1 MLSLRAKITLFGIV
15 GVLVSVLVFFWIAEN
30 RRSEIDNILSHELDV
45 LINDNLANIANN
57 VHSMIAVQNANVQET
72 LRANM
77 KVAREI
83 LGRMG
88 KISLDSQRFTVET
101 TNQFNNQKSQQS
113 IRMMLIG
120 DSYVTI
126 NRDSSVPSPLVD
138 EVGKML
144 GGTCTIFQRM
154 NDQGD
159 MLRVV
164 TNVKDNFG
172 NRAVGTYIP
181 AVQPDGNPNPVLA
194 NVLYGKAFEGRAL
207 VVDKW
212 CATIYEPIFDE
223 SQRVIGMLYV
233 GMNEEN
239 IPQLRKAIMDIL
251 VGKTGYVFVIGGKG
265 DMKGRYIISDKGQ
278 RDGENIWEAKDAS
291 GELFIQS
298 MVKKALEKASGKV
311 EFLSYPWKNVGESTA
326 RMKVA
331 AIQYY
336 EPWDWVI
343 GAGAYVDDFTES
355 KGRVADALSNL
366 KRWIMLGGIII
377 LVICGVAAFLFS
389 GTISNP
395 ITNVVGRLE
404 SASSQIAAASEQ
416 LASASQTLSAG
427 ASEQAAGIE
436 ETSAS
441 LHEMSSMISH
451 NSNNT
456 TTANS
461 LMDQTNTIVKEATV
475 TMNSMV
481 DSMKEIATA
490 GEATS
495 KIIKTIDEIAF
506 QTNLLALNAAVEAA
520 RAGEAG
526 AGFAVVADEVRN
538 LAIRSAEAA
547 KNTSELIESTVKK
560 TKQGDALVTKT
571 QEGFVKVTSTIEK
584 TSGIMQEI
592 AVASKEQATGI
603 SQVTTAMN
611 EMEKAIQNNSATSEE
626 TAAAAEELNA
636 QAFELKKTVVDLLGI
651 IGTSHDSSTD
661 FIRHGY
667 ADKAAHADDERHQT
681 AKAKGHHV
689 ALKAQQAHK
698 AAPAAGKI
706 PMPDDDGFKDFSTP
720 PDK

>member
-72 LRANM
+72 LRANI
-77 KVAREI
+77 KVAREMM
-83 LGRMG
+83 GRMG
-88 KISLDSQRFTVET
+88 KVSLDSQKFTVEA
-101 TNQFNNQKSQQS
+101 TNQFTNQKSQQS

-126 NRDSSVPSPLVD
+126 NRDFSVPSPLVD
-138 EVGKML
+138 EIGKMV

-181 AVQPDGNPNPVLA
+181 AVQPDGSPNPVLA
-194 NVLYGKAFEGRAL
+194 NVLYGKAYEGRAV

-233 GMNEEN
+233 GMYEEN
-239 IPQLRKAIMDIL
+239 IPQLRKAVMDIL

-265 DMKGRYIISDKGQ
+265 DQKGRYIISDKGQ

-291 GELFIQS
+291 GELFIQN

-311 EFLSYPWKNVGESTA
+311 EFMSYPWKNVGESTA

-343 GAGAYVDDFTES
+343 GAGAYIDDFTES

-395 ITNVVGRLE
+395 ITNVVARLE

-636 QAFELKKTVVDLLGI
+636 QAFELNKTVVDLLGI
-651 IGTSHDSSTD
+651 IGTSHDRSAD
-661 FIRHGY
+661 FVRHGY
-667 ADKAAHADDERHQT
+667 ADKTAHVDDERHHNV
-681 AKAKGHHV
+681 KAKGHHV
-689 ALKAQQAHK
+689 ALKAPPAHK
-698 AAPAAGKI
+698 APPAAGKI
-706 PMPDDDGFKDFSTP
+706 PMPDDDGFNDFSTP